1 MSYIPTNWKTGDIVT
16 SEKLNHIEDGINN
29 IQEAVSMMEFGGGS
43 SGALI
48 IGFDPEAEVATFN
61 KTWQEIYDAMSA
73 GIPCYIQKNVSFG
86 PGVFINRS
94 YVEYVGS
101 NMTDY
106 TVTAIAFVNGQVS
119 IFAYGTSSPNG
130 YPVSKDN

>member
-1 MSYIPTNWKTGDIVT
+1 MSYTPTNWKTGDVVS
-16 SEKLNHIEDGINN
+16 SERLNKLEEGVKDAYSGMVINDN
-29 IQEAVSMMEFGGGS
+29 AGT
-43 SGALI
+43 L
-48 IGFDPEAEVATFN
+48 D
-61 KTWQEIYDAMSA
+61 KTWQEVYDAMSA
-73 GIPCYIQKNVSFG
+73 GIPCYIQENVSFG

-106 TVTAIAFVNGQVS
+106 TVRAIAFVNGQVS